1 MVTFHSYVKL
11 PEGNDGIMYGYHSNL
26 PRPLIKN
33 NTVSL
38 RGQLSGRPGKRQ
50 VARTRMRPP
59 LISTRRYTTPHPWF
73 VSPHRWS
80 FWRFK
85 SPSNVGYIIS
95 LSTYPDINDMHSILF
110 LIYIYIYIIYI
121 YIMVYIYIWIVWIFW
136 ILLYCLDTNIFMI
149 WCLSFMIH
157 ILWYII
163 YHDINEYY

>member
-110 LIYIYIYIIYI
+110 LIYYI
-121 YIMVYIYIWIVWIFW
+121 YIMVYIYMNSLNILNIIILPRYKYIHDLMSIIHDTYIMIYHISWYKW
-136 ILLYCLDTNIFMI
+136 ILLDP
-149 WCLSFMIH
+149 W
-157 ILWYII
+157 
-163 YHDINEYY
+163 